1 VPVAVTVGFE
11 ALPTVAIVV
20 FRQLAPSIT
29 MTVYVP
35 DTKPVAVAFVWEFGS
50 SHK

>member
-1 VPVAVTVGFE
+1 MPPDAVLVAVPSDAPHAEGSMPVAITVGFE

-29 MTVYVP
+29 MTV
-35 DTKPVAVAFVWEFGS
+35 
-50 SHK
+50 